1 MKSLKGYVSSRV
13 FMGESCPQHIQNVV
27 LRDYCK
33 KVDSQY
39 VLSGVEYAINNSF
52 LMLQQLIYEI
62 PKIDG
67 IVAYS
72 LFQFPEIQDDRL
84 IIYQKILKRKGE
96 IHFAVEGLKIT
107 TNSEID
113 RVEDIWLV
121 RQALP
126 YCYNPETNIL
136 VK

>member
-13 FMGESCPQHIQNVV
+13 FMGERCPQHIQNVV

-39 VLSGVEYAINNSF
+39 VLSGVEYAMNNSF

-126 YCYNPETNIL
+126 YCYNPETSIL

>member
-13 FMGESCPQHIQNVV
+13 FMGERCPQHIQNIV

-33 KVDSQY
+33 KVDCSY
-39 VLSGVEYAINNSF
+39 VLSGTEYAMDNSF

>member
-13 FMGESCPQHIQNVV
+13 FMGERCPQHIQNVV

-39 VLSGVEYAINNSF
+39 VVSGVEYAMNNSF

>member
-13 FMGESCPQHIQNVV
+13 FMGERCPQHIQNVV

-39 VLSGVEYAINNSF
+39 VLSGVEYAMNNSF

-126 YCYNPETNIL
+126 HCYSPETNIL

>member
-39 VLSGVEYAINNSF
+39 VLSGVEYAMNNSF

>member
-13 FMGESCPQHIQNVV
+13 FMGERCPQHIQNVV

-39 VLSGVEYAINNSF
+39 VLSGVEYAMNNSF